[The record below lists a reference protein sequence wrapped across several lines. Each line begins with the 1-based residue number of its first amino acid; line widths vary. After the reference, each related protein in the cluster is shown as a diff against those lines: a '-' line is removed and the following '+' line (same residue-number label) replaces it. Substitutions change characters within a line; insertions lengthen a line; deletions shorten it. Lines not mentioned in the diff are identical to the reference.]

1 MIKVNENDVR
11 MLGSIDELMAEL
23 TLAIRSVY
31 EALAEITDEDYAKEG
46 IALCGKLAF
55 DVERMEKEKVIAK

>member
-1 MIKVNENDVR
+1 MIKAEKDNVSMR
-11 MLGSIDELMAEL
+11 GSIDELMAEL

-31 EALAEITDEDYAKEG
+31 DALAEITDEDYAKEG

-55 DVERMEKEKVIAK
+55 DVERMEREKVIAK

>member
-1 MIKVNENDVR
+1 MIKVEKNSVS
-11 MLGSIDELMAEL
+11 MIGSIDELMAEL

-31 EALAEITDEDYAKEG
+31 DALAEITDEDYAKEG

-55 DVERMEKEKVIAK
+55 DVERVEREKVIAK